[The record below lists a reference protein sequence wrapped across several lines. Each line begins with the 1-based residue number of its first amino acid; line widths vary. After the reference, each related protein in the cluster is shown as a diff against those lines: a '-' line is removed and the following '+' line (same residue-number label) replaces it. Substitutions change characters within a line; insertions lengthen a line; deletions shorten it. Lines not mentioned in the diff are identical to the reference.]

1 LQKKRLLP
9 AEGHF
14 ACFFLRLGLN
24 ARRAIEWLQNRI
36 GQFLSNQN
44 HRQDLS
50 LCCSNQK
57 GTVMNEVAQNMAW
70 AVVFSALGGIIGIA
84 LILAAS
90 VFLPRFIERLT
101 PNIDEDKEIARG
113 NLAVANYFGRIVGAS
128 IIGISIVVAAAVLG
142 GIIAAL
148 H

>member
-1 LQKKRLLP
+1 LVGQGP
-9 AEGHF
+9 ASQSLRDIRPIARAGHS
-14 ACFFLRLGLN
+14 ACFSLRLGLN
-24 ARRAIEWLQNRI
+24 AWHPIESL
-36 GQFLSNQN
+36 QN

-50 LCCSNQK
+50 LCGSNQK
-57 GTVMNEVAQNMAW
+57 GIIMNEVAQNMAW
-70 AVVFSALGGIIGIA
+70 AVVFSALGGFIGIA

-90 VFLPRFIERLT
+90 VFLPRLIERLT

-113 NLAVANYFGRIVGAS
+113 NVAVANYFGRVVGAS
-128 IIGISIVVAAAVLG
+128 IIGISLVVAAAVLG